1 MTDSLKKLKNDN
13 ITENPQKNAK
23 KNLNRD
29 VWYFE
34 DYKEKMTTIEAWVVL
49 EDNINLPKYSQLTKS
64 CLYVIISDK

>member
-49 EDNINLPKYSQLTKS
+49 KDNINLPKHS
-64 CLYVIISDK
+64 